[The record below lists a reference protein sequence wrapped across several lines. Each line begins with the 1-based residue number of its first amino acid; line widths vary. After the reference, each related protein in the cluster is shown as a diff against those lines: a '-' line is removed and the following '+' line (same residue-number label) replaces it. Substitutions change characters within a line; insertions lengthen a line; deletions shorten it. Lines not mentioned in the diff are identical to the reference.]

1 MQYIINRATAIYDV
15 IDGDIVII
23 HLENG
28 NYYNLSGSGAL
39 IWQHIAKNTS
49 FERLLT
55 NLTSI
60 YNAES
65 AKIENDLKN
74 FLANLKAEGLVLQ
87 QPHNENSSLEDNP
100 LLDESEKRDY
110 FPPKLDIFTDM
121 QDFLLVDPIH
131 EVDEQGLP
139 KYTPQKQN
147 ND

>member
-1 MQYIINRATAIYDV
+1 MQYIINRAIAIYDV

-74 FLANLKAEGLVLQ
+74 FMANLKAEGLVLQ
-87 QPHNENSSLEDNP
+87 QPHNENASLEDNP
-100 LLDESEKRDY
+100 SADESGKRDY